1 MTKELQSL
9 YRLLGETKSDIMEI
23 NQKMGKPLD
32 FKSDFQR
39 GYLYGIKVAIVTL
52 ENEPKWKGE
61 TE

>member
-32 FKSDFQR
+32 YKSDFQR
-39 GYLYGIKVAIVTL
+39 GYLYGIKVAICRL
-52 ENEPKWKGE
+52 EREEKENG
-61 TE
+61 